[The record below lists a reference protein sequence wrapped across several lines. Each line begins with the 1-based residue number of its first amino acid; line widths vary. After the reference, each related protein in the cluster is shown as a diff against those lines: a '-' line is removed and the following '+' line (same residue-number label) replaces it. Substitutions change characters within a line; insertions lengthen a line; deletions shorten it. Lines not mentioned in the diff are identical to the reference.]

1 MSTHGTTDS
10 ETLMVQ
16 HSERSNYVIT
26 LDGKK
31 LQLFKPCFF
40 VKLERYE
47 VTSLALESLPSVSK
61 LTSYYNY
68 ILLVQNCTR
77 Q

>member
-31 LQLFKPCFF
+31 TPVVQALLF
-40 VKLERYE
+40 VKLKRYE

-61 LTSYYNY
+61 LYITYY
-68 ILLVQNCTR
+68 
-77 Q
+77 